1 MIKKGHDLSRIVD
14 TLHSLPKHK
23 RLAALGELLKDKN
36 VSIQSSQR
44 HHVRCPLKDQAT
56 PHLETEFV

>member
-1 MIKKGHDLSRIVD
+1 
-14 TLHSLPKHK
+14 
-23 RLAALGELLKDKN
+23 LGELLKDKN